1 MVSILRRG
9 APRIGVCARA
19 CVRVCVW
26 MQLVSEVALVGDAY
40 PCGLCCRAGIFGAI
54 DSQSF
59 APQLKV
65 LTGQVGDAADHRGRE
80 PDLDC
85 S

>member
-9 APRIGVCARA
+9 APRIDVCVLVCACA
-19 CVRVCVW
+19 W

-40 PCGLCCRAGIFGAI
+40 PCGRCCRAGIFGAI